1 MQLIIYLAI
10 GGLAGF
16 LAGKALKGEGF
27 GFWVDIIVGVVGGWL
42 GSWLF
47 TQLEI
52 AQVPGIWG
60 SLVTSFIGAC
70 ILVWISRL
78 MSPKPN

>member
-1 MQLIIYLAI
+1 MHLIIYLLI

-27 GFWVDIIVGVVGGWL
+27 GFIVDVIVGVAGGWL

-47 TQLEI
+47 GALQI
-52 AQVPGIWG
+52 VAVPGILG
-60 SLVTSFIGAC
+60 QLITAFIGAC

-78 MSPKPN
+78 IKK